1 MFTAWGGQM
10 PFRQIG
16 DKGTK
21 KNAHMQKK
29 ALFFGARSK
38 EQGVKTKMYRLSVVA
53 DLSWLFIQSLIPP
66 PVSSVPFVPSISSGH
81 SAQSGTS
88 GSYSSDEKTLQNYYK
103 TLFFVGTMSHLLIF
117 ILLLVLRYRFPR
129 RDTEP
134 IPKPPLPITQRAL
147 P

>member
-38 EQGVKTKMYRLSVVA
+38 EPGVKTKMYRLSVVA
-53 DLSWLFIQSLIPP
+53 DLSWLFIQSLVPP
-66 PVSSVPFVPSISSGH
+66 RFLRSIRSLYFLWSLRSVRNIRF
-81 SAQSGTS
+81 
-88 GSYSSDEKTLQNYYK
+88 L
-103 TLFFVGTMSHLLIF
+103 LF
-117 ILLLVLRYRFPR
+117 
-129 RDTEP
+129 
-134 IPKPPLPITQRAL
+134 
-147 P
+147 